1 MFHPN
6 KIFRGLDGASNVHV
20 QTHGVSRVNL
30 SKMVHSIAEQ
40 DEQAKCGSSE
50 VSTSYG
56 IP

>member
-1 MFHPN
+1 MSHPN

-20 QTHGVSRVNL
+20 QTHGVTL
-30 SKMVHSIAEQ
+30 SKMVHSIAGQ
-40 DEQAKCGSSE
+40 DEQTKCGSSE